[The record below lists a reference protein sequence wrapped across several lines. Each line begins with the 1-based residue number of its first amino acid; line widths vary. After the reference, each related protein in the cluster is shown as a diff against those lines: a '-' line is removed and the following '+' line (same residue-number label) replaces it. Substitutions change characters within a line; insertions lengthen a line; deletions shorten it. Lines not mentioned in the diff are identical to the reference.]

1 MLQIKVCGM
10 KYHENMLK
18 VAALDPDLMGFI
30 FYPPSPRFI
39 GINPAKGLF
48 ETVPPGIRKAGVFV
62 DSDFSVISQTCRK
75 YGLQLAQLH
84 GHESP
89 ALAKQL
95 RTEGIQVIKAI
106 HLSSEK
112 DFEKIRPFEGFVDY
126 FLFEAPSGA
135 FGGSGIKF
143 PWHIL
148 ETYPSETP
156 FFLSGGIGPG
166 DEAHILSLS
175 LSLKYLAG
183 VDINSRFE
191 TQPGL
196 KDTDKVKTF
205 IEAIKNQQR

>member
-1 MLQIKVCGM
+1 MLLIKVCGM
-10 KYHENMLK
+10 KYPENMLQ
-18 VAALDPDLMGFI
+18 VAALGPDLLGFI
-30 FYPPSPRFI
+30 FYPPSPRYV
-39 GINPAKGLF
+39 GADPPLDLF
-48 ETVPPGIRKAGVFV
+48 EKMPQGIRKTGVFV
-62 DSDFSVISQTCRK
+62 DSDFSAISQTCRK

-89 ALAKQL
+89 AVAKQL
-95 RTEGIQVIKAI
+95 RTDGIQVIKTI
-106 HLSSEK
+106 HLSSEE
-112 DFEKIRPFEGFVDY
+112 DFKKILPFEGCVDY

-143 PWHIL
+143 TWHIL
-148 ETYPSETP
+148 ESYPSEIP

-166 DEAHILSLS
+166 DEGHILSLS

-205 IEAIKNQQR
+205 IEAIKKQQR